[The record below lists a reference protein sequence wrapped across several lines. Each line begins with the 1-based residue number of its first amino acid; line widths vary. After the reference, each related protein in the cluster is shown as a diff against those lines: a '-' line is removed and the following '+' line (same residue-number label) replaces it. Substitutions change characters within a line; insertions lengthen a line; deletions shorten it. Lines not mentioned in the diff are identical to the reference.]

1 MTNLNN
7 IFEGFFGET
16 LKKADEA
23 IARAQ
28 REKEREITKV
38 NVEKEKEYLDEVY
51 NNFFGDIMKK
61 VDSIKR

>member
-1 MTNLNN
+1 MTNYNA

-16 LKKADEA
+16 LRKADEA
-23 IARAQ
+23 VERAR
-28 REKEREITKV
+28 REKEVDKV
-38 NVEKEKEYLDEVY
+38 DVKKEKEYLDEVY